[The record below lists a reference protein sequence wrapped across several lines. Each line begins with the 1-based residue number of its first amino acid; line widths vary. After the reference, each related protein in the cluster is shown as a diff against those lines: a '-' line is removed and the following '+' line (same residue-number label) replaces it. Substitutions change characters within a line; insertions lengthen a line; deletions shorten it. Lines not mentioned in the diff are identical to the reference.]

1 MKTTGPDTRNDF
13 IVYVDESGDHSLAK
27 VDDTYPVFVLAFC
40 VFYQENYISN
50 VISAIERLKFEK
62 FGHDVVILHERE
74 IRKETGPFRF
84 RDKDDK
90 NQFLASLTTIIE
102 NSNFILISC
111 VIDKRRLDAASG
123 DVDNPYHLALGHC
136 LETLSDLLEEKGKG
150 SAMTHVV
157 FEERGK
163 KEDAELELEF
173 RRMCSGE
180 NERGVKYPFAI
191 KFASKQ
197 INSAGLQLADLV
209 ARPIGLSYL
218 RPEQPNRAFEALK
231 PKFFCEGGRRNAGK
245 GYEGYG
251 LKIFPSPKSEKPR

>member
-1 MKTTGPDTRNDF
+1 MSNSIRDTRNEF

-40 VFYQENYISN
+40 VFYQDNYIEN

-84 RDKDDK
+84 RGKEDK
-90 NQFLASLTTIIE
+90 NQFLGSLTRIIE
-102 NSNFILISC
+102 ESNFILISC
-111 VIDKRRLDAASG
+111 VIDKRELDASAE
-123 DVDNPYHLALGHC
+123 DVGNPYHIALGHC
-136 LETLSDLLEEKGKG
+136 LETLSDLLDEKGK
-150 SAMTHVV
+150 STSLTHVI

-173 RRMCSGE
+173 RRMCAGE
-180 NERGVKYPFAI
+180 NDRGKKYPFAI

-218 RPEQPNRAFEALK
+218 RPTQSNRAFDALK
-231 PKFFCEGGRRNAGK
+231 PKFFCEGGRSNAGK
-245 GYEGYG
+245 GFEGYG
-251 LKIFPSPKSEKPR
+251 LKIFPNQKSEKPR

>member
-1 MKTTGPDTRNDF
+1 MAKTDRDTKNEF

-27 VDDTYPVFVLAFC
+27 VDDSYPVFVLAFC
-40 VFYQENYISN
+40 VFYQDNYISN

-84 RDKDDK
+84 RDKADK
-90 NQFLASLTTIIE
+90 NHFLGSLTSIIQD
-102 NSNFILISC
+102 SNFILISC
-111 VIDKRRLDAASG
+111 VIDKRRLDASSDDA
-123 DVDNPYHLALGHC
+123 DNPYHIALGHC
-136 LETLSDLLEEKGKG
+136 LETLWDLLEEKGRG
-150 SAMTHVV
+150 SSLTHVI

-180 NERGVKYPFAI
+180 NERGIKYPFAI

-218 RPEQPNRAFEALK
+218 RPGQKNRAFDALK
-231 PKFFCEGGRRNAGK
+231 PKFFCEGGRQNVGQ

-251 LKIFPSPKSEKPR
+251 LKIFPTSKSEKPR